1 MYTLTQAK
9 DLVINQGYAICN
21 DDTVEK
27 LNEVLK
33 FCFPYDISTENID
46 SSWKYYFQDSD
57 TDFSDMW
64 FCCNIWHSSSINLS
78 EIELPIK
85 SVLIPANSLQAGDTL
100 TIEMVIELRKQY
112 PNNLDFGDAFDKL
125 LNN

>member
-9 DLVINQGYAICN
+9 DLVINQGYAIKN
-21 DDTVEK
+21 DDSVEK
-27 LNEVLK
+27 LREVIKLVFSK
-33 FCFPYDISTENID
+33 DEDIPYGDEI
-46 SSWKYYFQDSD
+46 YYFQDSD

-64 FCCNIWHSSSINLS
+64 CCGNICRGNSINLS
-78 EIELPIK
+78 EIELPKQI
-85 SVLIPANSLQAGDTL
+85 

-112 PNNLDFGDAFDKL
+112 PNNLEFGDAFDKL

>member
-1 MYTLTQAK
+1 MKLSEVK

-33 FCFPYDISTENID
+33 FCFPED
-46 SSWKYYFQDSD
+46 SFRVNKNYKYYFRDED
-57 TDFSDMW
+57 
-64 FCCNIWHSSSINLS
+64 CNSFICWLMDDNFDGNSINLS

-100 TIEMVIELRKQY
+100 TIEMVIELRKHTRII
-112 PNNLDFGDAFDKL
+112 
-125 LNN
+125 